1 MGEMRYRKPSVKT
14 LLGVTKWKKR
24 AKKALGI
31 NKLLAPFRAVSN
43 YQRRM
48 LRRAGFYSPEMKM
61 MRAMKRGQVAGPV
74 GPLQVGEGES
84 GKHSQDDNS
93 LLMAAMLAKGI
104 DGEKKG
110 HKHDDDEGANL
121 AQAMLLASALKGSQA
136 KPTPKGDDETPPAPR
151 GRRAARP
158 RAAAKD
164 AEEQRGAASGKHAND
179 ESKPK
184 RHRGARLF
192 GLFVVALLTAAAI
205 FTAWFY
211 WFA

>member
-31 NKLLAPFRAVSN
+31 NKLLAPFRAVNN

-48 LRRAGFYSPEMKM
+48 LRRAGYYSPEMKM

-84 GKHSQDDNS
+84 GKRSQDDNS

-110 HKHDDDEGANL
+110 HKHDDDEGSNV
-121 AQAMLLASALKGSQA
+121 AQAMLLASALKGSPEKHA
-136 KPTPKGDDETPPAPR
+136 PKDDHDETPHAPK
-151 GRRAARP
+151 GRRAARS
-158 RAAAKD
+158 RAAKD
-164 AEEQRGAASGKHAND
+164 EEEQHGAASDKHAND

-192 GLFVVALLTAAAI
+192 GLFVVAVLTAAAI